1 MTAPARHPAPPAD
14 TPRPSGTGLARVEVR
29 APEAD
34 RPLVRALARRLS
46 EGGPDAERL
55 RALMRDAL
63 STGGPETGGVLAA
76 LRRSP
81 LVGADGTSTP
91 GSRERTVPS
100 VSSPDGCCRWTS
112 ARRWSGRA

>member
-1 MTAPARHPAPPAD
+1 MTASAQHPPD
-14 TPRPSGTGLARVEVR
+14 QTQTRRSSGRDLARVQVR

-55 RALMRDAL
+55 RALVRDAL
-63 STGGPETGGVLAA
+63 GTEGAETGGVLAS

-81 LVGADGTSTP
+81 MVGADLDL
-91 GSRERTVPS
+91 SRDDLGE
-100 VSSPDGCCRWTS
+100 
-112 ARRWSGRA
+112 